1 MEAVNEY
8 IIKTTGF
15 SPVFCVENMTTY
27 AMVFIPKRKTVFYW
41 DFNIN
46 I

>member
-15 SPVFCVENMTTY
+15 SPVFCVELKYDNV
-27 AMVFIPKRKTVFYW
+27 AMVFIQKRKTVF
-41 DFNIN
+41 N
-46 I
+46 